1 MWVES
6 FRFRVWVCRFL
17 RLIGFGL
24 TGLGFIDLGLRVFV
38 EEHLLGFIG
47 IEIFRPDVEEQLIAG
62 LGFRI

>member
-1 MWVES
+1 MPSKTRPEA
-6 FRFRVWVCRFL
+6 CRRAPL